1 MPATQAR
8 PHRLLRPALAAGLLL
23 GLAATGCGRRGHE
36 SPQGGANIPPSKV
49 RLKRQVD
56 LVPVEHRKLQSY
68 VETVGYLE
76 AEGETEIAAG
86 VAGVGEEVCFREGDL
101 VFQDQTLL
109 VRIDPRRYSALLAQ
123 AEANLRRAEVN
134 VRRQEALA
142 EKADAS
148 IRDAEQTLEL
158 RRTVLENIRKAGR
171 AAKMEERQEAQA
183 NVEMTAAR
191 VQVAKGDKAVCAAEI
206 DAARKEVEAARALR
220 DLAEHNFK
228 RSQVVA
234 PYSGLIN
241 KRLINTRGTYVEEKT
256 VIATMANIT
265 RLRLVGYI
273 PEKSEPL
280 ARQMLMKEQATRST
294 FLVGGAFAGP
304 WASL

>member
-1 MPATQAR
+1 
-8 PHRLLRPALAAGLLL
+8 G
-23 GLAATGCGRRGHE
+23 
-36 SPQGGANIPPSKV
+36 
-49 RLKRQVD
+49 
-56 LVPVEHRKLQSY
+56 
-68 VETVGYLE
+68 
-76 AEGETEIAAG
+76 
-86 VAGVGEEVCFREGDL
+86 
-101 VFQDQTLL
+101 
-109 VRIDPRRYSALLAQ
+109 Q

-142 EKADAS
+142 EKADAA

-158 RRTVLENIRKAGR
+158 RKTVLENIRKAGR
-171 AAKMEERQEAQA
+171 AAKLEERQEAQA
-183 NVEMTAAR
+183 NVEMTGAR
-191 VQVAKGDKAVCAAEI
+191 VQVAKGDKSVCTAEI
-206 DAARKEVEAARALR
+206 EAARKEVEAARALR

-265 RLRLVGYI
+265 RLRLVGFI

-280 ARQMLMKEQATRST
+280 ARQMLLTKQATRTT
-294 FLVGGAFAGP
+294 FAVRAPFAAP
-304 WASL
+304 W